1 MSAAVLRE
9 VRLYGA
15 LGKEFGR
22 VIRLAVATPG
32 EAVVALCAVLPGF
45 CKAFMGPDGRRKYFV
60 YVGRGEGRRPIRL
73 EEAMDCLGATEPIR
87 IVPIVAGAKRQGFG
101 TFVTGLV
108 LEAIGLV
115 LTYYTGY
122 DFGLISIGAA
132 MQLGGIIQMLMPQPK
147 GKPGPASN
155 LPSYA
160 FDGPINNT
168 EQGGPVPVCYGR
180 AIVGSV
186 VVSQGIRTDD
196 IVAAPSQVLP
206 NNLGKMPAYEPP
218 DPSVD
223 PAAGTVP

>member
-15 LGKEFGR
+15 LGREFGR
-22 VIRLAVATPG
+22 VIRLAVATPA

-45 CKAFMGPDGRRKYFV
+45 RKAFMGPDGRRKYFV

-73 EEAMDCLGATEPIR
+73 EEAKDCLGATEPVR

-101 TFVTGLV
+101 TFVVGLV
-108 LEAIGLV
+108 LEAIGI
-115 LTYYTGY
+115 LTYAYG
-122 DFGLISIGAA
+122 GQVLISIGAS
-132 MQLGGIIQMLMPQPK
+132 MQLAGIIQMLMPQPK

-186 VVSQGIRTDD
+186 VVSQGIRTNQLV
-196 IVAAPSQVLP
+196 VAASPALPSRIS
-206 NNLGKMPAYEPP
+206 NLPAYEPP